1 MKSFLKTLLFPFA
14 ILYDAV
20 TKIRNFLFD
29 KGIFK
34 VYEPPVF
41 SIGVGNLSVGGTGKT
56 PFISYLI
63 KTFPDKKIA
72 ILSRGYGRK
81 TKGYI
86 EVNQEATTDTV
97 GDEILMLYQRHESTA
112 KFFVS
117 ENRKLGIENIL
128 LKYPE
133 TDLILF
139 DDIYQHRK
147 VKPAF
152 LVLLSTFDKPFFKD
166 FLLPMG
172 RLREAR
178 SGAKRADAVIITKA
192 QSLHEER
199 LVTTFLKQVKKY
211 GQSENSLFFNK
222 QVFAKLKN
230 DFGKALETDE
240 NVKLISGIAN
250 NHSFEVE
257 VTKYQKVIEKHF
269 YPDHHSYTRKNL
281 DDAFKLM
288 PNAPLVTTEKDYVK
302 LKYLLT
308 EKEKEQVYVL
318 KLESAFIKREDEFLR
333 NIKTSF
339 KSFQEQK
346 GSLNNG

>member
-1 MKSFLKTLLFPFA
+1 MKSFLQTLLFPFA

-41 SIGVGNLSVGGTGKT
+41 SVGVGNLSVGGTGKT

-63 KTFPDKKIA
+63 KAFPDKKIA
-72 ILSRGYGRK
+72 VLSRGYGRK
-81 TKGYI
+81 SKGYL
-86 EVNQEATTDTV
+86 EVNSEATTETV

-133 TDLILF
+133 TELILF

-147 VKPAF
+147 VKPSF
-152 LVLLSTFDKPFFKD
+152 LVLLSTFEKPFFKD
-166 FLLPMG
+166 YLLPMG

-192 QSLHEER
+192 QSLPNAKIAAHFIAEIN
-199 LVTTFLKQVKKY
+199 KY
-211 GQSENSLFFNK
+211 GQSEETLFFSK
-222 QVFAKLKN
+222 QEFALPLN
-230 DFGKALETDE
+230 NFGEELRNGE
-240 NVKLISGIAN
+240 NVKLTSGIAN
-250 NHSFEVE
+250 NASFEKE
-257 VTKYQKVIEKHF
+257 VNKNWKSLETHF
-269 YPDHHSYTRKNL
+269 YPDHHAYTRKNIEE
-281 DDAFKLM
+281 AFRQMPKL
-288 PNAPLVTTEKDYVK
+288 PLVTTEKDYVK

-308 EKEKEQVYVL
+308 ENEKKQVYVL
-318 KLESAFIKREDEFLR
+318 KLDSAFISKEAEFLR
-333 NIKTSF
+333 NLKTVF
-339 KSFQEQK
+339 KSFEEQK

>member
-1 MKSFLKTLLFPFA
+1 MFPFA
-14 ILYDAV
+14 VLYDAV
-20 TKIRNFLFD
+20 TTIRNFLFD

-34 VYEPPVF
+34 VYKPPVF

-63 KTFPDKKIA
+63 KAFSKKKIA
-72 ILSRGYGRK
+72 VLSRGYGRK
-81 TKGYI
+81 SKGYL
-86 EVNQEATTDTV
+86 EVNQNATTELV
-97 GDEILMLYQRHESTA
+97 GDEILMLYQRHENAA

-117 ENRKLGIENIL
+117 ENRKLGIKNIL
-128 LKYPE
+128 LKYPD

-152 LVLLSTFDKPFFKD
+152 LVLLSTFNKPFFKD
-166 FLLPMG
+166 YLLPMG

-192 QSLHEER
+192 QSLQNTKVPSIFIDEIC
-199 LVTTFLKQVKKY
+199 KY
-211 GQSENSLFFNK
+211 GQSSESLFFSK
-222 QVFAKLKN
+222 QEFLVPLNSFGEKLR
-230 DFGKALETDE
+230 DGE

-250 NHSFEVE
+250 NASFEKQVS
-257 VTKYQKVIEKHF
+257 KNWKILKKHF
-269 YPDHHSYTRKNL
+269 YPDHHAYTRINL
-281 DDAFKLM
+281 DMALKEMPKL
-288 PNAPLVTTEKDYVK
+288 PLLTTEKDYVK

-308 EKEKEQVYVL
+308 ENEKKQVYVL
-318 KLESAFIKREDEFLR
+318 KLDSAFISKEAEFLR
-333 NIKTSF
+333 NLKTVF
-339 KSFQEQK
+339 KSFEEQK